1 MMATM
6 TLVSCSKDDED
17 EMGAPVTID
26 VRTDGATLQFDID
39 GDQQTLNTATIT
51 ATPTPATTRMWLA
64 GKISRSIYEPSCD
77 YH

>member
-1 MMATM
+1 
-6 TLVSCSKDDED
+6 
-17 EMGAPVTID
+17 MGAPVTIN

-39 GDQQTLNTATIT
+39 GDQQTVNTSTIT
-51 ATPTPATTRMWLA
+51 TTPTPAATRMWLA